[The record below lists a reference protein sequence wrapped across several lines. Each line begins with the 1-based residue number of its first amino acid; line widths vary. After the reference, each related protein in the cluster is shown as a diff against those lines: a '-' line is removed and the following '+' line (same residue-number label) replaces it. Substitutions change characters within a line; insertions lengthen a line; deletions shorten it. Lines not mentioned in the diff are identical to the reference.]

1 MKYTPDRLKIRVG
14 DKVRFTFQNTDM
26 MEHNVVILKP
36 GTMDKVGAL
45 ADQMA
50 ATPDGA
56 ARDYVPI
63 SSDVLWSA
71 PVLDPGKFHEILFD
85 APTTPGQY
93 PFICTFP
100 GHWRIMQGILIVEP
114 AG

>member
-1 MKYTPDRLKIRVG
+1 
-14 DKVRFTFQNTDM
+14 
-26 MEHNVVILKP
+26 
-36 GTMDKVGAL
+36 MDKVGAL

-56 ARDYVPI
+56 ARDYVPV

-71 PVLDPGKFHEILFD
+71 PVLDPGKSHEILFD

-100 GHWRIMQGILIVEP
+100 GHWRMMQGILIVEP